1 MKILSIRTD
10 QPEAYLGLWN
20 GRQMLTEK
28 TWPAHRELSNTI
40 HHQIEAILAK
50 SDLSLSDIDGLLVFK
65 GPGSFTGLRISAAVF
80 NSLAFAL
87 SCPIV
92 GTSGDNW
99 QEQGIDLLI
108 SGKNEQ
114 VVVPDYG
121 ADANISSPKK

>member
-1 MKILSIRTD
+1 MVKVWRFF
-10 QPEAYLGLWN
+10 
-20 GRQMLTEK
+20 
-28 TWPAHRELSNTI
+28 
-40 HHQIEAILAK
+40 
-50 SDLSLSDIDGLLVFK
+50 LVFLFLV
-65 GPGSFTGLRISAAVF
+65 SF